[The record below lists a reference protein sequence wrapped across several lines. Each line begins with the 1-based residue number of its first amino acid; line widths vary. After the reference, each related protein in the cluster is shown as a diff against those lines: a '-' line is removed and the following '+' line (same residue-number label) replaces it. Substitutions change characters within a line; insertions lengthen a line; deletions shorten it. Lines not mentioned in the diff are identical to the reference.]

1 MFIKHP
7 LSHHNHQVLKT
18 NYELMKTHKKL
29 QGRLAFKILALLE
42 IQILL
47 AFLEIQ
53 ILQVSSHM

>member
-29 QGRLAFKILALLE
+29 QGRLAFKILA
-42 IQILL
+42 
-47 AFLEIQ
+47 FLEIQ